1 MKSMNGILSTI
12 GLCSIV
18 ILIFYFIKKIDDYI
32 NFKKEEYKSINSD
45 EDSDE

>member
-1 MKSMNGILSTI
+1 MSTI

-18 ILIFYFIKKIDDYI
+18 IFIFYIIKKVDDYLY
-32 NFKKEEYKSINSD
+32 FKKEDNKNINFD

>member
-1 MKSMNGILSTI
+1 MNGILSTI

-18 ILIFYFIKKIDDYI
+18 ILIFYIIKKVDDYL
-32 NFKKEEYKSINSD
+32 NLKKENYKSIKFD

>member
-1 MKSMNGILSTI
+1 MNGIMSTI

-18 ILIFYFIKKIDDYI
+18 IFIFYIIKKVDDYL
-32 NFKKEEYKSINSD
+32 NLKKEDYNSIKSD